1 MFWIFKSNSDIAPS
15 NGGRA
20 SVTRDKTRTMKN
32 SIKLELKGYVF
43 DLIDEGVL
51 TEENRDDWHFFAF
64 NESPYLIGIYE
75 CKGWLALHGIDIFE
89 AIRICQEYEMDN
101 FGQIYKPYDNAET
114 LVNMLVYIYG
124 EEVIAEVEFEK
135 EYE

>member
-1 MFWIFKSNSDIAPS
+1 
-15 NGGRA
+15 
-20 SVTRDKTRTMKN
+20 MKN
-32 SIKLELKGYVF
+32 SIKSELKGYVF

-64 NESPYLIGIYE
+64 KESPYLIGYYE

-135 EYE
+135 ECE